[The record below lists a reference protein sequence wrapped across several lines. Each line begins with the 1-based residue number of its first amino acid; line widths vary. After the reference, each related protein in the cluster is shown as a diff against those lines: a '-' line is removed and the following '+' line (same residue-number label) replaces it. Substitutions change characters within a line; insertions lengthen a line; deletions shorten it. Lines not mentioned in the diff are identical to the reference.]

1 MLDKAPV
8 APVLPVA
15 DTYRARKF
23 YEQILNLRLK
33 QVTPSGIVY
42 HCGEG
47 TQLAL
52 NIRPEAGADAVAAGF
67 VVDDIEAAVKK
78 LRKKGV
84 SFIDYASGDIK
95 TVGSIARM
103 GPVKAARFRDSEG
116 NILVLVEM
124 AR

>member
-15 DTYRARKF
+15 DAYRARKF
-23 YEQILNLRLK
+23 YEQILSLRLS
-33 QVTPSGIVY
+33 QATPSGIVY

-47 TQLAL
+47 TKLAL
-52 NIRPEAGADAVAAGF
+52 DIQPEASADTATASF

-78 LRKKGV
+78 LKEKGV
-84 SFIDYASGDIK
+84 SFIEYGGQDI
-95 TVGSIARM
+95 TMVNSITRA

-116 NILVLVEM
+116 NILELVE
-124 AR
+124 R